1 MLAPC
6 HSLQEGASSNEPLP
20 NQENTT
26 DDQWQ
31 PYNSM

>member
-1 MLAPC
+1 MLVPY
-6 HSLQEGASSNEPLP
+6 HSLQEEVPSKEPHS
-20 NQENTT
+20 NQETTT

>member
-1 MLAPC
+1 MLVPC
-6 HSLQEGASSNEPLP
+6 HSLQEEASSTEPQST
-20 NQENTT
+20 QENTT

>member
-6 HSLQEGASSNEPLP
+6 HSLQEGLPSNEPHLS
-20 NQENTT
+20 QENTT